1 MSYLL
6 IHRCNYEH
14 VLYIFCE
21 FKVCFEFET
30 RAYLQNL
37 NDYTWLCGTNHE
49 ILIYWLRPRSINVCL
64 CASLSHA
71 NLALPHAN
79 WGYHKIK
86 SMSMCFYLAPKNK
99 IINHA
104 LSLSPTNGYDQYCF
118 SPYTDHPVSY
128 RILISQQTAQ
138 TFRQDWVNMRTW
150 HLVLMGNVSYCDFR
164 KPLCVCVSTTIKIL
178 SHAQM
183 VS

>member
-1 MSYLL
+1 MNISLENFNIL
-6 IHRCNYEH
+6 
-14 VLYIFCE
+14 
-21 FKVCFEFET
+21 FKTDLVIS
-30 RAYLQNL
+30 
-37 NDYTWLCGTNHE
+37 
-49 ILIYWLRPRSINVCL
+49 ILKLRPRSINVCL

-128 RILISQQTAQ
+128 RILISQPTAQ

-183 VS
+183 VY